1 MPAPIQAVNTLLVTL
16 GASPAVVP
24 EAFLMP
30 GGDFQAVH
38 VLTSETVD
46 DSLVREWFAARA
58 PEVALSICRV
68 RDFRDLR
75 TEDDHFRFEEV
86 LFRWWLSIG
95 AARSHVCL
103 SGGFKTMSTAI
114 ERAAEVFGAAEVFH
128 VLAELPPRP
137 GETRPR
143 QPATMDEI
151 DGALAAQSIRWIRLG
166 SRPGWPGARGWKA
179 SNYPLHAETS
189 PDSTARVSSPDSRL
203 REEVL
208 ALAER
213 SRRISEHWDSL
224 AGLPFNEL
232 ATWSP
237 QDLAWLN
244 DPLDTLSDLAW
255 IEALPKVELHCHL
268 GGFATSG
275 MELEAV
281 RAAAENPSTLP
292 PVRNLAEP
300 NGWPFPTSPIGLEPY
315 RHLGDNNGSALLH
328 DRGCLREQCRRLY
341 KHLCGQ
347 NILYAEI
354 RCSPANYSSPG
365 RSPWTVL
372 RDIKSCFDEC
382 MNADVEA
389 CVPHGL
395 RGVGRSTQDACS
407 HTRLFTPFD
416 KSAEYHQTWRDL
428 PHRHQTGATAFVT
441 FRLGDSIPRG
451 RLSEWVRER
460 DVFLQKNPKPWTREQ
475 WQHFERGFPRKLE
488 DWLDEAHGNCALAH
502 DAAASIMEEA
512 LRFFDGARY
521 ILDAYVVMPNHVHAI
536 LKPLKGHDVTSI
548 LHSWKSYTAKT
559 INAACGLEGSLWQH
573 ESFDHLV
580 RSLEQLEELRR
591 YIADNPR
598 RAGLNKGY
606 RLGCGLGLQ
615 SAPGPGGSTPEPCGT
630 HAPTLPRCRVN
641 LLLIGTRQPGG
652 DFRAGISR
660 HLALAVTAADHWR
673 HDPGCQVVGVDLAGF
688 EDASTR
694 AHYFREEFT
703 AIHRCGL
710 ALTVHAGEN
719 DDAEGIW
726 SAVFDLNARRLGHAL
741 HLADCPELLR
751 SVAERGIA
759 VEMCPYANF
768 QIKGFAPM
776 PGRPAYPLLD
786 YLKQGVRVTVNTDNI
801 GISAGSLGDNILQ
814 LSQLCPGIT
823 RMHILQ
829 LLRNAID
836 SAFLSTMEKSRLLR
850 AVSSRIPLP

>member
-1 MPAPIQAVNTLLVTL
+1 MPDTTLETRRMPAPTQAVNTLLVTL

-38 VLTSETVD
+38 VLTSEIVD
-46 DSLVREWFAARA
+46 DSLVRDWFAARA

-68 RDFRDLR
+68 RGFRDLR

-95 AARSHVCL
+95 AARPHVCL

-114 ERAAEVFGAAEVFH
+114 ERASEVFGAAEVFH

-143 QPATMDEI
+143 QPATIDQIDE
-151 DGALAAQSIRWIRLG
+151 ARTAQSIRWIRLG
-166 SRPGWPGARGWKA
+166 GRPGWPGARGWKA
-179 SNYPLHAETS
+179 SDYPLHAETS
-189 PDSTARVSSPDSRL
+189 PESTARVSSPDSRL

-237 QDLAWLN
+237 QNLAWL
-244 DPLDTLSDLAW
+244 DGPLDPESDLAW

-315 RHLGDNNGSALLH
+315 RHLGDNNGSALLR

-354 RCSPANYSSPG
+354 RCSPANYSSLG

-382 MNADVEA
+382 MNAAVKA
-389 CVPHGL
+389 C
-395 RGVGRSTQDACS
+395 
-407 HTRLFTPFD
+407 
-416 KSAEYHQTWRDL
+416 
-428 PHRHQTGATAFVT
+428 
-441 FRLGDSIPRG
+441 
-451 RLSEWVRER
+451 
-460 DVFLQKNPKPWTREQ
+460 
-475 WQHFERGFPRKLE
+475 
-488 DWLDEAHGNCALAH
+488 
-502 DAAASIMEEA
+502 
-512 LRFFDGARY
+512 
-521 ILDAYVVMPNHVHAI
+521 MP
-536 LKPLKGHDVTSI
+536 
-548 LHSWKSYTAKT
+548 
-559 INAACGLEGSLWQH
+559 
-573 ESFDHLV
+573 
-580 RSLEQLEELRR
+580 
-591 YIADNPR
+591 
-598 RAGLNKGY
+598 
-606 RLGCGLGLQ
+606 
-615 SAPGPGGSTPEPCGT
+615 
-630 HAPTLPRCRVN
+630 HAPTASHCRVN

-673 HDPGCQVVGVDLAGF
+673 QDPGCQVVGVDLAGF

-801 GISAGSLGDNILQ
+801 GISAGSLGDNLLQ

-823 RMHILQ
+823 RMQILQ